1 MATWSLTVSI
11 FITYAGVKFNEM
23 SITCAAFLGEG
34 FGTRAGSEV
43 VVSGRKPYFFS
54 YDTTTGSVNKVP
66 GTVS

>member
-1 MATWSLTVSI
+1 MAAWSLTVPI
-11 FITYAGVKFNEM
+11 FVTYAGVKFNEM